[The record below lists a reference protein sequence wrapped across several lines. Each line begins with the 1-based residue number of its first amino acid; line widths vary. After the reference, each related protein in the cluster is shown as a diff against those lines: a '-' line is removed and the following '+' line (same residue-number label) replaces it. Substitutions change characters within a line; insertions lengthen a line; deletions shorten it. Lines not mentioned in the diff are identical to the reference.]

1 LRLALIQALEEAA
14 RLEQQ
19 RILGAS
25 ARGKPIS
32 FSMKK
37 KK

>member
-1 LRLALIQALEEAA
+1 VQLSEEAA
-14 RLEQQ
+14 RAEQQ

-25 ARGKPIS
+25 ARGKLLS